1 VPGLPG
7 GLTHTF
13 PAAPALTP
21 ARLAAAGLP
30 AAAATA
36 IAALAAAVTA
46 GHPALA
52 RGADPDALAAVP
64 GLDAELCHQLA
75 FRLGQRDAFPSTDPA
90 LAAALADLGPASAD
104 TARWRPWRGLAA
116 AHLMARGDRTA
127 GVASGT

>member
-1 VPGLPG
+1 M
-7 GLTHTF
+7 
-13 PAAPALTP
+13 TP

-30 AAAATA
+30 AEVATE
-36 IAALAAAVTA
+36 IGALAAAVTA

-64 GLDAELCHQLA
+64 GLDADLCHHLA

-90 LAAALADLGPASAD
+90 LATALADLGPAPTD

-116 AHLMARGDRTA
+116 AHLMVHGDRTA